1 MPSCAVKDARTIEH
15 TPLYERELAKTYVGV
30 YRMSEG
36 DDEGIVNL
44 RVRDVMAREPVM
56 VESERTVRETAI
68 VMDRSGHGCLLV
80 TSNGRIVG
88 IITERDL
95 VRRAL
100 AKGGGMT
107 RTKVKNIMSSPLVV
121 VDPDASVEEAA
132 RVMAKHKVRRLP
144 VVGSG
149 GLAGLITIT
158 DIAKYL
164 AQQSENAPSIY
175 KAMARSNGSRI
186 YA

>member
-1 MPSCAVKDARTIEH
+1 
-15 TPLYERELAKTYVGV
+15 
-30 YRMSEG
+30 MSED
-36 DDEGIVNL
+36 DDEGIVNI

-56 VESERTVRETAI
+56 VESEKTVRETAM

-80 TSNGRIVG
+80 TSGGKIVG

-100 AKGGGMT
+100 AKGTSMI
-107 RTKVKNIMSSPLVV
+107 RKKVKNIMSSPLIV
-121 VDPDASVEEAA
+121 VDPDVSVEEAA
-132 RVMAKHKVRRLP
+132 RVMAKHRVRRLP

-164 AQQSENAPSIY
+164 AEQSENPPSLFR
-175 KAMARSNGSRI
+175 AMARSSNGSRI

>member
-1 MPSCAVKDARTIEH
+1 
-15 TPLYERELAKTYVGV
+15 
-30 YRMSEG
+30 MSED

-44 RVRDVMAREPVM
+44 RVKDVMAKEPVM
-56 VESERTVRETAI
+56 VESERTVKETAQA
-68 VMDRSGHGCLLV
+68 MDRSGHGCLLV
-80 TSNGRIVG
+80 TSRGKIVG

-100 AKGGGMT
+100 AKGGAMI
-107 RTKVKNIMSSPLVV
+107 RTKVKNIMSSPLIV
-121 VDPDASVEEAA
+121 VDPDVSVEEAA
-132 RVMAKHKVRRLP
+132 RVMAKNKVRRLP

-164 AQQSENAPSIY
+164 AEQSENAPSFY
-175 KAMARSNGSRI
+175 KAMARSSNGSKI

>member
-1 MPSCAVKDARTIEH
+1 LSENDAEKGAVN
-15 TPLYERELAKTYVGV
+15 
-30 YRMSEG
+30 M
-36 DDEGIVNL
+36 
-44 RVRDVMAREPVM
+44 RVKDVMAKEPIM
-56 VESERTVRETAI
+56 VESERTVKETAM

-80 TSNGRIVG
+80 TSGGRIVG

-100 AKGGGMT
+100 AKGGSMS
-107 RTKVKNIMSSPLVV
+107 RIKIKNIMSSPLVV
-121 VDPDASVEEAA
+121 VDPDASVEDAA
-132 RVMAKHKVRRLP
+132 KVMAKHKVRRLP

-149 GLAGLITIT
+149 GLAGLITVT

-164 AQQSENAPSIY
+164 AEQSENAPSIF
-175 KAMARSNGSRI
+175 KAMARSSGGSKI

>member
-1 MPSCAVKDARTIEH
+1 
-15 TPLYERELAKTYVGV
+15 
-30 YRMSEG
+30 MSED
-36 DDEGIVNL
+36 DDEGIGNV
-44 RVRDVMAREPVM
+44 RVKDVMAREPVM
-56 VESERTVRETAI
+56 VESEKTVKETAM

-80 TSNGRIVG
+80 TSGGKIVG

-100 AKGGGMT
+100 AKGAGMI
-107 RTKVKNIMSSPLVV
+107 RKRVKNIMSSPLIV
-121 VDPDASVEEAA
+121 VDPDVSVEEAA
-132 RVMAKHKVRRLP
+132 RVMAKHRVRRLP

-164 AQQSENAPSIY
+164 AEQSENPQSLF
-175 KAMARSNGSRI
+175 KAMARSSNGSRI